1 MRVLM
6 VGPWRAVAMRRHIDW
21 AVEGGA
27 QVCAVDFRSR
37 RDQGRPASFDLAY
50 LSTRQRAA
58 LAGARPNRRSQVAS
72 LRAALRLRALAARF
86 QPDVIHSYM
95 LGSYTDACLRAGL
108 RPLAVSAW
116 GFLNRWLTGDATA
129 QDRRW
134 LTRLGQ
140 GADVLLVESPN
151 LQQAMMTQRRLAP
164 LAIDCFSL
172 GVDGGL
178 FHPGYPEK
186 AAAWRFALDIPAEA
200 VVLLS
205 PRGWSRQY
213 GQLDIMRAFVQAYH
227 RLEQPPV
234 LVFMGMTRTKQP
246 ALLANEALNLAA
258 SRGLSHAMRWI
269 PEAPHDDMPGVYSL
283 ADIVLNYPTT
293 DAFPATLLEA
303 AACGRPI
310 ITSDLPAYRRTF
322 IERCCTLAPPG
333 DPAALAEAIVALVRA
348 GPAAW
353 AAQAGPAR
361 QAVLAEHDEAAQ
373 KQRLWA
379 LYQRLATPET

>member
-37 RDQGRPASFDLAY
+37 RDKGRPASFDLAY
-50 LSTRQRAA
+50 LSTRQTAA

-72 LRAALRLRALAARF
+72 LRAALRLRHLAARF

-95 LGSYTDACLRAGL
+95 LGPYTDACLRAGL
-108 RPLAVSAW
+108 RPLVVSVW

-151 LQQAMMTQRRLAP
+151 LQQAMTQRRLAP
-164 LAIDCFSL
+164 LSIECFSL
-172 GVDGGL
+172 GVDGSL

-205 PRGWSRQY
+205 PRGWSRSY
-213 GQLDIMRAFVQAYH
+213 GQPDILQAFAQAYP
-227 RLEQPPV
+227 RLDRPAI
-234 LVFMGMTRTKQP
+234 LIFMGLVRIKQP
-246 ALLANEALNLAA
+246 EKLARDVLNLAA
-258 SRGLSHAMRWI
+258 SRGLSHAIRWI
-269 PEAPHDDMPGVYSL
+269 PEAPHDDMPGVYNL

-310 ITSDLPAYRRTF
+310 ITSDLPAYRHTF
-322 IERCCTLAPPG
+322 IERCCMLAPPG
-333 DPAALAEAIVALVRA
+333 DPAALAEAIVALVKA

-353 AAQAGPAR
+353 TAQAGPAR

-379 LYQRLATPET
+379 LYQRLANA